1 MKRLIFILFTI
12 LAVIISGCSDD
23 SNGYGNGGSIIDPIV
38 DVDVHINEISYTG
51 AEDIIELKNYGSEAV
66 DVSNFFMCSLFS
78 YTRVGELQIMSG
90 SFTIPAGGILLVCGF
105 ELNDFVADL
114 ALYSSNA
121 FEDPDAMLD
130 FLQYGTF
137 GNGRESV
144 AIAKGIWPANDFILT
159 VRNGHSLEY
168 DGSGNASSD
177 WVEQA
182 VPTFGEEN
190 DLTSEPRDG
199 IRINEVFYSPTD
211 DQVELKNF
219 GATAVDVS
227 EWQWC
232 ARFIYGKI
240 SEANILSGTLIIP
253 PGGIL
258 ALGGLSLNE
267 TASDIA
273 IYRNNEF
280 ANPDAMVDFMQ
291 YGSSGN
297 GRESIAV
304 AKGIW
309 NAGEFVPAVA
319 IGHSHEFDGVGRSIT
334 DWADQ
339 SVPSIGN
346 ENANIGPGN

>member
-1 MKRLIFILFTI
+1 VKNLIFIFM
-12 LAVIISGCSDD
+12 VIMGLLISGCSDD
-23 SNGYGNGGSIIDPIV
+23 SDGYGNGGTIIDPIADG
-38 DVDVHINEISYTG
+38 DVRINEISYTG
-51 AEDIIELKNYGSEAV
+51 SEDIIELKNYGSEAV
-66 DVSNFFMCSLFS
+66 DVSNFFMCSLFA
-78 YTRVGELQIMSG
+78 YKRVGELQIMSG

-121 FEDPDAMLD
+121 FEDPEAMLD

-168 DGSGNASSD
+168 DGSGNASTD

-190 DLTSEPRDG
+190 DLTSQPLDG
-199 IRINEVFYSPTD
+199 VRINEVFYSVAD
-211 DQVELKNF
+211 GQVELKNF

-227 EWQWC
+227 NWQWC
-232 ARFIYGKI
+232 ARFVYGKI
-240 SEANILSGTLIIP
+240 SETNIISGTLIIP

-258 ALGGLSLNE
+258 AFGGLSLNE
-267 TASDIA
+267 AASDVA
-273 IYRNNEF
+273 IYRDNAF
-280 ANPDAMVDFMQ
+280 ADPESMMDFMQ
-291 YGSSGN
+291 YGNSGN
-297 GRESIAV
+297 GRESVAV

-309 NAGEFVPAVA
+309 NTGEFIPAVTN
-319 IGHSHEFDGVGRSIT
+319 GHSLEFDGAGRSIT
-334 DWADQ
+334 DWSDQ

-346 ENANIGPGN
+346 ENANVGPGN